1 MNRHLGKQKQAKE
14 HKHLC
19 QLILKSFLLKKNKSF
34 SIGKTSVIRKM
45 NFVVVN
51 EVTWKHCCTLQT
63 CIYTA
68 QQQPFTKNLYRKTS
82 KIWIHLFWKE
92 NPYPDA
98 RKKMLC
104 FSSWAHKIKS
114 ENTDIK
120 GSSFWNARVRMKT
133 QASIYGS

>member
-1 MNRHLGKQKQAKE
+1 M
-14 HKHLC
+14 
-19 QLILKSFLLKKNKSF
+19 
-34 SIGKTSVIRKM
+34 IRKM

-63 CIYTA
+63 CIYIA

-98 RKKMLC
+98 RKKNAL
-104 FSSWAHKIKS
+104 FLLLGTQNQKWKYRHKRIFLLKCQS
-114 ENTDIK
+114 ENEDPGIHLWFLNNTAFTPAYHKSCYKNQQNIK
-120 GSSFWNARVRMKT
+120 ETNTANSTEVDAR
-133 QASIYGS
+133 